1 MLKNKANNEF
11 LMNVSVSNVDKNL
24 FQYYI
29 PILIFL
35 ISVIIIDIFI
45 YRFLLNSK
53 EEKETA
59 FIEGSEVAVKSLIA
73 KDLELISNQYANLDQ
88 LSILKNHSYAI
99 QTNENYNTI
108 GSILYVKQ
116 NKNLIAFDLQP
127 LVFLVNSILA
137 QNFYYQVSFNNHILA
152 NNIGGDLFDYIRKY
166 QINEQSFFAIK
177 LTLKV
182 ESIFLQ
188 KNLQQFK
195 DHVFSMLV
203 ASIALFLLG
212 TVLITYIVSRQK
224 RRSTLCNARIAVEEA
239 RELNLHYIK
248 SCQDLDSN
256 DFLPIS
262 LPVFNEHFSQIK
274 VADIIKEIKTCVLA
288 YTTSFHYKFK
298 LQLMSEISSI
308 NIKYDATLFKQI
320 IFSLLYNVLYFMR
333 GGDHIKHFSIAF
345 QSDSVVVF
353 YDSFA
358 ANEEHMCN
366 WSRGLFQ
373 HLGNP
378 YILDCK
384 KLFQLIKDCD
394 LRYEVTP
401 QQGKNK
407 VIIFLNQNEEMGRV
421 LEFKKNK

>member
-11 LMNVSVSNVDKNL
+11 LMNVSVSNVDKNFL
-24 FQYYI
+24 QYCI

-35 ISVIIIDIFI
+35 ISVITIDIFI
-45 YRFLLNSK
+45 YRFLINSK
-53 EEKETA
+53 EEKEAA

-73 KDLELISNQYANLDQ
+73 KDLELISNQYTNLDQ

-99 QTNENYNTI
+99 QTNENYNI
-108 GSILYVKQ
+108 VGSILYVKQ

-166 QINEQSFFAIK
+166 QINEQSFFVIK
-177 LTLKV
+177 LTLKD

-203 ASIALFLLG
+203 ASTTLFLLG
-212 TVLITYIVSRQK
+212 CVLITHIVSRQK
-224 RRSTLCNARIAVEEA
+224 RRRTLCNARIAVEEA

-262 LPVFNEHFSQIK
+262 LPVFNEYSSQIK
-274 VADIIKEIKTCVLA
+274 VADIIKEMKTCVLA

-308 NIKYDATLFKQI
+308 NIKCDATLFKQI
-320 IFSLLYNVLYFMR
+320 IFSLLYNVSWLC
-333 GGDHIKHFSIAF
+333 S
-345 QSDSVVVF
+345 
-353 YDSFA
+353 
-358 ANEEHMCN
+358 
-366 WSRGLFQ
+366 
-373 HLGNP
+373 
-378 YILDCK
+378 
-384 KLFQLIKDCD
+384 
-394 LRYEVTP
+394 
-401 QQGKNK
+401 
-407 VIIFLNQNEEMGRV
+407 
-421 LEFKKNK
+421 